1 MNTLGRMTLGTVMAA
16 GLTTAGILAVVPAAA
31 DSDRTDCMGN
41 NCVHV
46 HCYDDG
52 VCDRTTNFE
61 ERSTIYAPARYA
73 PGLKPL
79 RYACDS
85 DGDRC
90 HWTRNYFFDE
100 DGRAVFDPGASM
112 YPD

>member
-1 MNTLGRMTLGTVMAA
+1 MNTLGKLTLGTVMAA
-16 GLTTAGILAVVPAAA
+16 GLATAGIMAAIPAAA
-31 DSDRTDCMGN
+31 DTDRTDCMGN

-61 ERSTIYAPARYA
+61 QRNVYDPAGYY
-73 PGLKPL
+73 PGVKPL
-79 RYACDS
+79 HYACNAYGYD
-85 DGDRC
+85 C
-90 HWTRNYFFDE
+90 HWTRNYFYNE
-100 DGRAVFDPGASM
+100 DGRAVYDPGAPE